1 MSLMDLTLA
10 DAAAGVQSGAFT
22 SRALTEAALER
33 IEARNPVLNAVIRIE
48 AETALAGADAIDCT
62 RAAGGNIGPLGGVP
76 LAHKDMFY
84 RAGGLTTCGSKIRR
98 DFRPDYTATVLER
111 LGTSGAVYLGGLN
124 MAEFAFGPTGHN
136 EHYGHCRNP
145 WNTDHVTGGSSSGSG
160 SATAARMT
168 FGALGSDT
176 GGSIRLPAALCG
188 LVGLKPT
195 QTRVSRYGVMGLS
208 FSLDTVGPLTRTV
221 LDNALMLQAIAGE
234 DANDPTASRR
244 GPEDYAA
251 AARAPNARG
260 VRIGVARGYFE
271 KHGDEASLAERD
283 AALAAFKGI
292 GAELVEVDACDMT
305 QINTFAAAIMG
316 PEAATLHAGWLRDQP
331 GDYGQQMRARCEIG
345 FQFSGVDYLSALQLR
360 PKIVA
365 DFCDRVFSQCDV
377 LLAPTFNIQTPRIDE
392 TDIGSGQGFER
403 VVASLSRCTRPLNFL
418 TLPGLALPT
427 PELVEGMPASI
438 QLSAPPFGEAQLYRL
453 AAAYEAEV
461 QYHNRLPSM
470 SDS

>member
-10 DAAAGVQSGAFT
+10 EAAAGVQSGEFS
-22 SRALTEAALER
+22 SRALTEAAIER
-33 IEARNPVLNAVIRIE
+33 IEDRNPLLNAVIRVE
-48 AETALAGADAIDCT
+48 AEAARASADAIDKT
-62 RAAGGNIGPLGGVP
+62 RAAGGDIGPLGGVP

-84 RAGGLTTCGSKIRR
+84 RAGGLTTCGSKIRQ
-98 DFRPDYTATVLER
+98 DFRPTYTATVLER
-111 LGTSGAVYLGGLN
+111 LGASGAVYLGGLN

-136 EHYGHCRNP
+136 EHFGHCRNP
-145 WNTDHVTGGSSSGSG
+145 WSPDRVTGGSSSGSG

-234 DANDPTASRR
+234 DANDPTASRHA
-244 GPEDYAA
+244 PEDYVAA
-251 AARAPNARG
+251 ANAPKAKG
-260 VRIGVARGYFE
+260 VRIGIARGYFE
-271 KHGDEASLAERD
+271 KHGDADSLAERD
-283 AALAAFKGI
+283 AALAALRGI
-292 GAELVEVDACDMT
+292 GADLVEVDVGDMN
-305 QINTFAAAIMG
+305 QINTFAAAVMG
-316 PEAATLHAGWLRDQP
+316 PEAATLHAGWLRDRPQ
-331 GDYGQQMRARCEIG
+331 DYGQQMRARCETG

-360 PKIVA
+360 PKLVA
-365 DFCDRVFSQCDV
+365 DFCNRVFNDCDV
-377 LLAPTFNIQTPRIDE
+377 LLAPTFNIQTPWIDD

-403 VVASLSRCTRPLNFL
+403 VIASLSRCTRPLNFL

-427 PELVEGMPASI
+427 PGLVDGMPASI
-438 QLSAPPFGEAQLYRL
+438 QFSAPPFGEAALYCL

-461 QYHNRLPSM
+461 QYHKRAPVVPNR
-470 SDS
+470 